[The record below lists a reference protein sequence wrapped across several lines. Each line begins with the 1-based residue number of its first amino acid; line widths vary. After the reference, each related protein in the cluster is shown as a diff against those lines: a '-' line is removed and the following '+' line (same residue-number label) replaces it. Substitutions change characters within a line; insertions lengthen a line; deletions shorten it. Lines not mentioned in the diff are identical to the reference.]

1 MDLTLNSV
9 DVTVINPKFN
19 IFVQPPETERGFKAY
34 RDDFRNPEELA
45 DYSDEE
51 FIWWDLS
58 LGQQVITLD
67 HKNNYKLTKIYY
79 MNLLEKELRKHRGIL
94 TGHSFFGALSVYQ
107 RKEEIQDEHLIIY
120 DVFNLNFHYD
130 FDKETYELVIAYGGK
145 SLLLSEPWR
154 AYNQISPEMISR
166 VLYKNQVCHFKSL
179 SDEEQNDLDNIYLFL
194 NREIAIVTEVNMPR
208 FLYPKERNP
217 YLNYRQAIEVFAKR
231 YLFNKKIHDLYLIRD
246 TGFKRVES
254 ERIGKT
260 SQKSNLLAFSEEQT
274 SFNVYTGLK
283 QFGPLHIPDISNL
296 KFFFIF
302 HQDDR
307 NIANQLFSYL
317 NRGFKGFPGLEAFVG
332 LPFNLENFDKNHSI
346 QFSEELP
353 SNEVQNRLTQ
363 MQLNTD
369 EIKYIAVYISR
380 IDKDDPNPQRKQE
393 YFKIKEMLLKK
404 NISSQ
409 VILRDSIISPTF
421 NYFLPNIAIALLAKA
436 GGKPWTLRGQI
447 YGDLIVGI
455 GAYRSGQGE
464 FIGNAI
470 CFSNDGSFEEFDAFH
485 RDGISALG
493 DAFCS
498 SILNFVKSNRN
509 AKRLVVHFYKDM
521 NRREERYLE
530 RILANLNIKIPFA
543 VLSITDSASRDF
555 VVFDEDFSGKM
566 PVSGTFVK
574 LTERD
579 YLICNNA
586 RYEEKTATRIDQYPL
601 PIKIRFSRSRGLNL
615 RNTKIVLELLD
626 QVYQF
631 SRLYWRSIR
640 QKGRPVT
647 VGYSKILAE
656 MASHF
661 DQETLPDTSISRKT
675 LWFL

>member
-1 MDLTLNSV
+1 MDLILNSV
-9 DVTVINPKFN
+9 DVTVINPKLD
-19 IFVQPPETERGFKAY
+19 IYVQPPETESGFKAF
-34 RDDFRNPEELA
+34 RNDFRNPEELA
-45 DYSDEE
+45 GYNDKE
-51 FIWWDLS
+51 FIRWDLS
-58 LGQQVITLD
+58 SGQLITLD

-79 MNLLEKELRKHRGIL
+79 MDLLAKELRKQHRGIL
-94 TGHSFFGALSVYQ
+94 TGHSFIGALSVYEK
-107 RKEEIQDEHLIIY
+107 KEDIQDQHLIIY

-145 SLLLSEPWR
+145 SLLLSKPWE
-154 AYNQISPEMISR
+154 AYNQISSEMISR
-166 VLYKNQVCHFKSL
+166 VLYKNQVRHFKSL
-179 SDEEQNDLDNIYLFL
+179 SDEEQNDSDNIYLFV
-194 NREIAIVTEVNMPR
+194 NREIAVVTKIDTPR
-208 FLYPKERNP
+208 FLYPRERNP
-217 YLNYRQAIEVFAKR
+217 YLTYRQAIEVFAKR
-231 YLFNKKIHDLYLIRD
+231 YLFNKKIRDLYLIRD
-246 TGFKRVES
+246 TGFKRVEI
-254 ERIGKT
+254 ERIGNT
-260 SQKSNLLAFSEEQT
+260 SQKSNLLAFSEKQT

-283 QFGPLHIPDISNL
+283 QFGPLHVPDISNL
-296 KFFFIF
+296 QFFFIF

-307 NIANQLFSYL
+307 DIANQLFAYL

-332 LPFNLENFDKNHSI
+332 LPFNLENFDKIHSI

-353 SNEVQNRLTQ
+353 ASEVQERLAQ

-369 EIKYIAVYISR
+369 RIKYIAVYISR
-380 IDKDDPNPQRKQE
+380 IDQNDPNPQRKQE
-393 YFKIKEMLLKK
+393 YFKIKEMLLKR

-409 VILRDSIISPTF
+409 VILRDSIKSPTF

-436 GGKPWTLRGQI
+436 GGKPWTLGGQV
-447 YGDLIVGI
+447 YEDLIVGI

-493 DAFCS
+493 DAFRA
-498 SILNFVKSNRN
+498 SILNFVESNRK
-509 AKRLVVHFYKDM
+509 AKRLVIHFYKEM
-521 NRREERYLE
+521 SRREERDLE
-530 RILANLNIKIPFA
+530 YILANLNIKIPFA

-566 PVSGTFVK
+566 PVSGTFVR
-574 LTERD
+574 LTDRD

-631 SRLYWRSIR
+631 SRLYWRSIK